1 MTTFI
6 TRVPNEED
14 TSKTP
19 DHTPNQKDQFS
30 GRLLGIKDMFQYHSR
45 IRILTRYL
53 VRIIAVI
60 LSAGAIAG
68 LFELLR

>member
-1 MTTFI
+1 MTTFT

-14 TSKTP
+14 ASNTP
-19 DHTPNQKDQFS
+19 DQTPNQKDQFS
-30 GRLLGIKDMFQYHSR
+30 GRFSGIKDMLQYHSR
-45 IRILTRYL
+45 IRTSTRYL